1 VGLTA
6 RWYGMKAVGAVVL
19 QGNGGAPVVDGGSG
33 KVLQHRRR
41 ATTVRAAPN
50 RRNAERWWFS
60 P

>member
-6 RWYGMKAVGAVVL
+6 RWYGMKAVGAVAL

-50 RRNAERWWFS
+50 R
-60 P
+60 